1 MDGYDRKQNCM
12 VDIAAWVGKIS
23 KVKGGGGDNRMKKM
37 QAVNLPSPTT
47 VNVFMQSLSKKLQRE
62 SVCIMKNKAQRP
74 LYHRSVCHHDN
85 LI

>member
-23 KVKGGGGDNRMKKM
+23 KVKEGGQQDEKKM

-62 SVCIMKNKAQRP
+62 RVC
-74 LYHRSVCHHDN
+74 V
-85 LI
+85 

>member
-1 MDGYDRKQNCM
+1 M

-23 KVKGGGGDNRMKKM
+23 KVKEGGQQDEKKM

-62 SVCIMKNKAQRP
+62 RVC
-74 LYHRSVCHHDN
+74 V
-85 LI
+85 